1 VSLGRW
7 IKRNID
13 QRLRLA
19 GNGVTVV
26 LTFADDS
33 TASDLFFFVR
43 LQVADDDGRALD
55 IVEPVALTEVEAL

>member
-1 VSLGRW
+1 M
-7 IKRNID
+7 
-13 QRLRLA
+13 RLA
-19 GNGVTVV
+19 ENGVTVV